1 MQIKT
6 EDILTK
12 LGILELNEM
21 QNVCAKSWKKSNDL
35 ILLSPTGSGKTLA
48 FLLPLLEELDAEQN
62 GVQALVLSP
71 ARELSLQIESVFKA
85 MGTSYKVNCCY
96 GGHSMRIEKN
106 NLQNPPSV
114 LIGTPGRI
122 SDHIRRE
129 NFDCSDIKF
138 LVLDEFDKALELGF
152 QKEMS
157 EVIKSLPKGVKKV
170 LTSATHGIEI
180 PEFAKMNSPMEINFL
195 PKQKSIALTQRKV
208 IANEKDKLDALLRLI
223 STLGNQP
230 CLVFCNHRDAVERIA
245 DLLKEQDI
253 RCDIFHGGLEQAD
266 RERALI
272 KFRNGSNY
280 LLITTDLASRGL
292 DIPEIQN
299 VIHYQLPKVEDSF
312 VHRNGRT
319 ARMHAKGNSF
329 IVLAQEEIVPGF
341 ISEDIPVFSIHKEVQ
356 IPNPPDWETLY
367 IGLGKK
373 EKINK
378 IDLVGFFFKKGNLQ
392 KDELGKIDVLDH
404 TSFVAVKRGLG
415 KKLVNKLNHE
425 RIKKKKLKLLLSR

>member
-6 EDILTK
+6 EDILKK
-12 LGILELNEM
+12 LGIQELNEM
-21 QNVCAKSWKKSNDL
+21 QNVCAKSWVKSNDL

-48 FLLPLLEELDAEQN
+48 FLLPMLKDLNPEQD

-71 ARELSLQIESVFKA
+71 ARELSLQIESVFKD

-114 LIGTPGRI
+114 LIGTPGRVA
-122 SDHIRRE
+122 DHIRRE
-129 NFDCSDIKF
+129 NFDTSGIKF
-138 LVLDEFDKALELGF
+138 LILDEFDKALELGF
-152 QKEMS
+152 QKEMT
-157 EVIKSLPKGVKKV
+157 EVIKSLPRNVKKV
-170 LTSATHGIEI
+170 LTSATQGIEI
-180 PEFAKMNSPMEINFL
+180 PEFARMNSPKEINFL
-195 PKQKSIALTQRKV
+195 PKQKTIALTQRKV
-208 IANEKDKLDALLRLI
+208 MANDKDKLDALYRLI
-223 STLGNQP
+223 CTVGDQP
-230 CLVFCNHRDAVERIA
+230 GLVFCNHRDAVERIA
-245 DLLKEQDI
+245 DLLKEQNI
-253 RCDIFHGGLEQAD
+253 SCDIFHGGLEQAD

-272 KFRNGSNY
+272 KFRNGSNH

-299 VIHYQLPKVEDSF
+299 VIHYQLPKVEEAF
-312 VHRNGRT
+312 IHRNGRT

-329 IVLAQEEIVPGF
+329 IVLAEEEKVPEF
-341 ISEDIPVFSIHKEVQ
+341 ISDDIPYFSLKSEVQ
-356 IPNPPDWETLY
+356 IPNAPIWETLY

-378 IDLVGFFFKKGNLQ
+378 VDLVGFFFKKGNLQ

-404 TSFVAVKRGLG
+404 TSYVAVKRGLG
-415 KKLVNKLNHE
+415 KKLANQLKNE
-425 RIKKKKLKLLLSR
+425 RVKKKKIKIQVSR

>member
-6 EDILTK
+6 EDILKK
-12 LGILELNEM
+12 LGIEQLNEM

-35 ILLSPTGSGKTLA
+35 VLLSPTGSGKTLA
-48 FLLPLLEELDAEQN
+48 FLLPMLKELDPAKE

-85 MGTSYKVNCCY
+85 MGTNYKVNCCY

-114 LIGTPGRI
+114 LIGTPGRVA
-122 SDHIRRE
+122 DHIRRE
-129 NFDCSDIKF
+129 NFDASGIKF
-138 LVLDEFDKALELGF
+138 LILDEFDKALELGF
-152 QKEMS
+152 QKEMT
-157 EVIKSLPKGVKKV
+157 EVIKSLPRGVKKV
-170 LTSATHGIEI
+170 LTSATQGIEI
-180 PEFAKMNSPMEINFL
+180 PEFARMNSPKEINFL
-195 PKQKSIALTQRKV
+195 PKQKAIALTQRKV
-208 IANEKDKLDALLRLI
+208 IANDKDKLDALFRLI
-223 STLGNQP
+223 CTVGDQP
-230 CLVFCNHRDAVERIA
+230 GLVFCNHRDAVERIA
-245 DLLKEQDI
+245 DLLKEQNI
-253 RCDIFHGGLEQAD
+253 SCDIFHGGLEQAD
-266 RERALI
+266 RERALL
-272 KFRNGSNY
+272 KFRNGSNH

-299 VIHYQLPKVEDSF
+299 VIHYQLPKVEEAF
-312 VHRNGRT
+312 IHRNGRT

-329 IVLAQEEIVPGF
+329 IVVAEEEKIPEF
-341 ISEDIPVFSIHKEVQ
+341 ITEDIPVFSLKNDIQ
-356 IPNPPDWETLY
+356 IPTPPVWETLY

-378 IDLVGFFFKKGNLQ
+378 VDLVGFFFKKGELQ

-415 KKLVNKLNHE
+415 KKLANRLKNE
-425 RIKKKKLKLLLSR
+425 RIKKKKIKILLSR

>member
-6 EDILTK
+6 EDILK
-12 LGILELNEM
+12 RLGIQELNEM
-21 QNVCAKSWKKSNDL
+21 QNVCAKSWAKSNDL

-48 FLLPLLEELDAEQN
+48 FLLPMLKDLNTDQA

-71 ARELSLQIESVFKA
+71 ARELSLQIESVFKD

-114 LIGTPGRI
+114 LIGTPGRVA
-122 SDHIRRE
+122 DHIRRE
-129 NFDCSDIKF
+129 NFDTSGIKF
-138 LVLDEFDKALELGF
+138 LILDEFDKALELGF
-152 QKEMS
+152 QKEMT
-157 EVIKSLPKGVKKV
+157 EVIKSLPRNVKKV
-170 LTSATHGIEI
+170 LTSATQGIEI
-180 PEFAKMNSPMEINFL
+180 PEFARMNSPKEINFL

-208 IANEKDKLDALLRLI
+208 MANDKDKLDALYRLI
-223 STLGNQP
+223 CTVGDQP
-230 CLVFCNHRDAVERIA
+230 GLVFCNHRDAVERIA
-245 DLLKEQDI
+245 DLLKEQNI
-253 RCDIFHGGLEQAD
+253 SCDIFHGGLEQAD

-272 KFRNGSNY
+272 KFRNGSNH

-299 VIHYQLPKVEDSF
+299 VIHYQLPKVEEAF
-312 VHRNGRT
+312 IHRNGRT

-329 IVLAQEEIVPGF
+329 IVLAEEEKVPEF
-341 ISEDIPVFSIHKEVQ
+341 ISDDIPFFSLKSEVQ
-356 IPNPPDWETLY
+356 TPKAPIWETLY

-378 IDLVGFFFKKGNLQ
+378 VDLVGFFFKKGNLQ

-415 KKLVNKLNHE
+415 NKLVNKLKNE
-425 RIKKKKLKLLLSR
+425 RVKKKKIKIQVSR